1 VTGDAVVEVAVV
13 SGLAEVMTCPVDVI
27 EDETLEL
34 LDVETLLLSNEER
47 LELIVT
53 ELLLEELVVVVVV
66 VVVAPVI
73 VTKFALTGTCDA

>member
-1 VTGDAVVEVAVV
+1 VTGDADVEVAVV
-13 SGLAEVMTCPVDVI
+13 SGLAEVMICPVDVI

-66 VVVAPVI
+66 VVVAPVT